1 MVKQFLVKVLC
12 KPKVTLIAVRCLFF
26 AGVAGGGGKWVT
38 PALTSCDGV
47 TLACVNLRSTN

>member
-26 AGVAGGGGKWVT
+26 AGVAGGGGKWVI